1 MSCLSAVCVGVGV
14 CLIVCGVIVH
24 VSCLCLWSVRMRVRV
39 CVCVWP
45 RRLCVRRH
53 REVGAV
59 NEGRL
64 CHPRRSVSLCRGK
77 GAAEALEDSL
87 SREER
92 REATPPG
99 RKSCVAL
106 LGLLQLCVSVSP

>member
-1 MSCLSAVCVGVGV
+1 MSVSVVCAYA
-14 CLIVCGVIVH
+14 CAC
-24 VSCLCLWSVRMRVRV
+24 VR
-39 CVCVWP
+39 VCVWP